1 MKNTL
6 VRLITTD
13 NKGNFDCDFQ
23 DDIVIKEN
31 TEIALHSLSVERQM
45 KSIVLDNTNSVINF
59 QVNQPAG
66 SHDISLA
73 HGTVNRD
80 NFDDTLRDITDKMN
94 SSLRMFR
101 GTATQ
106 IQNGDFPNTKET
118 GTQIKVFTNANKNV
132 VFDFKY
138 AECFTVLTTNAGDN
152 LLVNNMNVA
161 SNEFKSDF
169 PAPAS
174 SVDDLQS
181 CNLAFKN
188 PISLGT
194 HISRCRVRNF
204 VNSDGAT
211 SGFIMGI
218 TDDYNKIVNNSLT
231 VDDLNYGIRVQQNTS
246 VIEVKNGKENPFGNN
261 ASGKTLTNFS
271 PSSTNN
277 DVMSFEIREDV
288 EGEGQKMLLR
298 HYETGTNGGTT
309 LLKADITLRNAQHK
323 DIPYYFV
330 VALLGGVNSI
340 KLDHVGSCRNSY
352 FSPADI
358 ETKKFN
364 GEGRAVGLPRNLPQ
378 TSNARSDYSLTLP
391 STLADYL
398 GFDNP
403 SLSTNDLQASFSG
416 TRTFEELVG
425 SDNYIVEMLNLN
437 INTYDALA
445 KGRKNI
451 LAYVPVSETIIDD
464 KTGIV
469 QYEPKERL
477 YLPLANE
484 YAETLRNIRAR
495 IVASDFSTIGT
506 EGLSSLNILLR
517 S

>member
-13 NKGNFDCDFQ
+13 NKGSFDCDFQ

-45 KSIVLDNTNSVINF
+45 KSIVLDGTNSVVDF
-59 QVNQPAG
+59 QISTPAG
-66 SHDISLA
+66 GHSISLA
-73 HGTVNRD
+73 HGTLNRD
-80 NFDDTLRDITDKMN
+80 NFDDTLRDMTDKMN
-94 SSLRMFR
+94 SALRMFR

-106 IQNGDFPNTKET
+106 ITNGDFPNTKET
-118 GTQIKVFTNANKNV
+118 GSQIKVSTNANKNV
-132 VFDFKY
+132 VFDFRY
-138 AECFTVLTTNAGDN
+138 AECFTVLTSNASDN
-152 LLVNNMNVA
+152 LLVNNMNTA
-161 SNEFKSDF
+161 SNEFKSLF
-169 PAPAS
+169 PASAS
-174 SVDDLQS
+174 SIDDLQS
-181 CNLAFKN
+181 CNLAFKA

-194 HISRCRVRNF
+194 HISRVRIRNF
-204 VNSDGAT
+204 VNTDGAT
-211 SGFIMGI
+211 SGLIMGI
-218 TDDYNKIVNNSLT
+218 TDDYNKILNNSLT
-231 VDDLNYGIRVQQNTS
+231 IDDLNYGIRVQQNTS
-246 VIEVKNGKENPFGNN
+246 VIEVKNGKANPFGNN
-261 ASGKTLTNFS
+261 ASGQTLTNAT

-277 DVMSFEIREDV
+277 DVLSFEVREDV
-288 EGEGQKMLLR
+288 EGEGQRMLMR
-298 HYETGTNGGTT
+298 HYETGAGGGST

-330 VALLGGVNSI
+330 VGLLGSVNSI
-340 KLDHVGSCRNSY
+340 KIDHVGSCRNAY
-352 FSPADI
+352 FTTDL

-364 GEGRAVGLPRNLPQ
+364 GEGRAVGLPQNLPSTNNQ
-378 TSNARSDYSLTLP
+378 RSDYSLTLP

-403 SLSTNDLQASFSG
+403 SLSTNDFQASFTG
-416 TRTFEELVG
+416 NRVFEELIG

-517 S
+517 N